1 MTGTGRMVGL
11 LVLALAWCG
20 TAGAQDTGEEPPAA
34 PEQVIEVS
42 APEKEQH
49 FRIGLNGYAAFDT
62 YGDDAAA
69 LKIGAAVVLPHFDVM
84 IKYGLGFRLGF
95 NVVYHSAAEG
105 SVKANGEIAGVDLE
119 WLEEHQNP
127 ETLTQARVPG
137 HVFTYGMAIDF
148 KYEVTVPAHS
158 PAYRFFRWVQPYFG
172 VGVVLCWTR
181 THTDIPKEMSVL
193 INNEAYQGADPESE
207 YDPWSIQFGPGFDLF
222 GGFHFNLERRFRIN
236 IEVGYFMVDVPGGE
250 PDGHLR
256 YSTDGHEAHHTG
268 YKINDLKLGGGLEW
282 KF

>member
-1 MTGTGRMVGL
+1 MGRSWWFVGL
-11 LVLALAWCG
+11 VGAMLAWPG
-20 TAGAQDTGEEPPAA
+20 DAMGQTGDAPEETP
-34 PEQVIEVS
+34 PEQVIEIS

-49 FRIGLNGYAAFDT
+49 FRIGLNGFAAFDS

-69 LKIGAAVVLPHFDVM
+69 MKIGAAVVLPHFDVM

-95 NVVYHSAAEG
+95 NVIYHQARDG
-105 SVKANGEIAGVDLE
+105 SVKASGEIAGVDME
-119 WLEEHQNP
+119 WLEDKADSSSLQ
-127 ETLTQARVPG
+127 QARVPA
-137 HVFTYGMAIDF
+137 HVFSYGMAIDF

-172 VGVVLCWTR
+172 VGVVLSWTR

-207 YDPWSIQFGPGFDLF
+207 YDPWAMQFGPAFDLF

-236 IEVGYFMVDVPGGE
+236 VEIGYFHLDVPGGE

-256 YSTDGHEAHHTG
+256 YSTDGHEAHHLG